1 MAAKEGVSPQEL
13 CDKCA
18 SLLLLLLARALLELT
33 RSADADHKIHAD
45 SYEWFEI
52 GFDHF
57 GRTSTPKQTECV
69 PPFALPPLSLEP
81 AQLTQTCLV
90 DRICQDIFLKLYNNG
105 WLEEHENQQL
115 YCEKDKRFLADRYV
129 EGTCPKCHYDVRPSP
144 PLCLHRA

>member
-18 SLLLLLLARALLELT
+18 SLLPLLLLLAVELT
-33 RSADADHKIHAD
+33 RSSHADHKIHAD

-69 PPFALPPLSLEP
+69 PPFALPPFRSSRL
-81 AQLTQTCLV
+81 
-90 DRICQDIFLKLYNNG
+90 G
-105 WLEEHENQQL
+105 
-115 YCEKDKRFLADRYV
+115 
-129 EGTCPKCHYDVRPSP
+129 
-144 PLCLHRA
+144 